1 MLTNL
6 TWEIIVR
13 VDHRPR
19 RFARVFVIAI
29 VTVTIGG
36 MRQLRV
42 DAYVMDTLMPD
53 LVMHDR
59 QPSAF
64 LVYLHL
70 WHRSTWPKASR
81 QSSHQS
87 MADATGLSK
96 SAVQAAI
103 RTLSRRKL
111 VRARRASATAAP
123 EYTVLRP
130 WRR

>member
-1 MLTNL
+1 MARDAT
-6 TWEIIVR
+6 IVFFI
-13 VDHRPR
+13 V
-19 RFARVFVIAI
+19 I
-29 VTVTIGG
+29 VTITIVTMKQVRI
-36 MRQLRV
+36 

-64 LVYLHL
+64 LVYLQL
-70 WHRSTWPKASR
+70 WYRSAWPKAAR

-96 SAVQAAI
+96 SAVQAAV
-103 RTLSRRKL
+103 RTLTRRKL
-111 VRARRASATAAP
+111 IRAWRASATAAP

-130 WRR
+130 WRK